1 MPARALRTASLAAV
15 AAVALLIG
23 AGAAS
28 GSASA
33 PPATAP
39 GASGASAGAWT
50 VRPGIHQVSIEGG
63 VPGTHVRLLDAAGAE
78 SGRGDIDL
86 LGSLLFR
93 AVPEGTYTL
102 ASDTETSAAFT
113 VVTPA
118 DVPEQSFYDDQ
129 DIQPGFGYITMRD
142 GTTLSAWVSLPGD
155 PADGPYPTLVEYSG
169 YGPSNPSSVGFP
181 QLINALGY
189 AYVGVNMR
197 GSGCSGGSYSFF
209 DEPQVYDGY
218 DVIEAVATQPWVQEH
233 RVGMAGVSY
242 PGISQLFVA
251 QTRPPHLA
259 AITPF
264 SVIDDSYRAVLYPG
278 GILNTGFAVDW
289 LGERM
294 KENAFRGQAWTVD
307 RIDAGDATCAANQ
320 DLRLQNPDLV
330 SATEAAKFYDPAV
343 YDATAPAL
351 FVDQIDV
358 PVLLAGAWQDEQTG
372 GHFADMLENFTGTD
386 HFYATLTNGL
396 HTESIGAGSFPR
408 LAEFL
413 DLYVAHRV
421 PSLDS
426 ARAIAPVLAKSI
438 FGTDQITLPPDRFTG
453 MTYDEALATFDSDP
467 PIEVLFEEG
476 SADGA
481 LPGTPEPRFTG
492 GFASWPAPEN
502 ATHTWYLGADG
513 TMSDSEP
520 TDATGTV
527 GYTADPAAVP
537 DTFFANTGQSVWA
550 YDVQWDWVANPAGT
564 AASFVSEPFAADT
577 ILTGSGSVNLWIR
590 ADAPDTDLEV
600 TLSEIRPDG
609 QELYI
614 QSGWLRA
621 SERALADDATEL
633 RPVHTHAE
641 ADAAPLPAGEW
652 TPVNVEVFPFAHPMR
667 AGSVL
672 RLTVDA
678 PGGNRAV
685 WAFDTVAHGEHVDIA
700 IDADHP
706 SSLVL
711 GTIDPAAAGIDIP
724 ATYPTCTL
732 RGEPCRDTPPTT

>member
-1 MPARALRTASLAAV
+1 MIPMPARPLRTASLAAI

-86 LGSLLFR
+86 LGSLLLR

-218 DVIEAVATQPWVQEH
+218 DVIEAVAAQPWVQDH

-307 RIDAGDATCAANQ
+307 QIEAGDATCAANQ

-330 SATEAAKFYDPAV
+330 ERHRGG
-343 YDATAPAL
+343 
-351 FVDQIDV
+351 Q
-358 PVLLAGAWQDEQTG
+358 VLRPGRLRRHRAGAV
-372 GHFADMLENFTGTD
+372 
-386 HFYATLTNGL
+386 
-396 HTESIGAGSFPR
+396 R
-408 LAEFL
+408 
-413 DLYVAHRV
+413 R
-421 PSLDS
+421 
-426 ARAIAPVLAKSI
+426 
-438 FGTDQITLPPDRFTG
+438 PDRRAG
-453 MTYDEALATFDSDP
+453 AARRSVAGRADRAATSP
-467 PIEVLFEEG
+467 TC
-476 SADGA
+476 SR
-481 LPGTPEPRFTG
+481 T
-492 GFASWPAPEN
+492 SPAP
-502 ATHTWYLGADG
+502 TT
-513 TMSDSEP
+513 S
-520 TDATGTV
+520 
-527 GYTADPAAVP
+527 
-537 DTFFANTGQSVWA
+537 
-550 YDVQWDWVANPAGT
+550 
-564 AASFVSEPFAADT
+564 
-577 ILTGSGSVNLWIR
+577 
-590 ADAPDTDLEV
+590 
-600 TLSEIRPDG
+600 
-609 QELYI
+609 
-614 QSGWLRA
+614 
-621 SERALADDATEL
+621 
-633 RPVHTHAE
+633 
-641 ADAAPLPAGEW
+641 
-652 TPVNVEVFPFAHPMR
+652 TPR
-667 AGSVL
+667 
-672 RLTVDA
+672 
-678 PGGNRAV
+678 
-685 WAFDTVAHGEHVDIA
+685 
-700 IDADHP
+700 
-706 SSLVL
+706 
-711 GTIDPAAAGIDIP
+711 
-724 ATYPTCTL
+724 
-732 RGEPCRDTPPTT
+732 